1 MKFLIVV
8 LVVGVIVWLMLR
20 GRKADRPIARGP
32 AARSP
37 TSQTGPQAM
46 VQCVHCGVHLPQGD
60 ALLDHR
66 GAFCSKAHQMSG
78 PRAN

>member
-8 LVVGVIVWLMLR
+8 LVVGVIGWLLLR
-20 GRKADRPIARGP
+20 GRKAERP

-37 TSQTGPQAM
+37 TRESGLQAM
-46 VQCVHCGVHLPQGD
+46 VQCAHCGVHLPRGE

-66 GAFCSKAHQMSG
+66 GAFCSKSHQLSG